1 MTVLITACGSSIGL
15 EVARSLRH
23 AGYQGR
29 VVGSEVSWWGKQLA
43 EQYCDEIVLL
53 PRGDQPGYREGLCQL
68 IDQHQVQL
76 GLINTDP
83 ELEAIAEF
91 RDQLTVPLSCPAAA
105 PLALC
110 LDKGLLHEKLGDQ
123 QLVAGT
129 FAVANQQQLAD
140 ALDQLGRPC
149 WLRCSTGPRGRGSI
163 VIETAEQGA
172 FWIDYWNAAGG

>member
-23 AGYQGR
+23 DQGR

-53 PRGDQPGYREGLCQL
+53 PRGDQEGYREGLCQL

-163 VIETAEQGA
+163 VIEPAEQGA
-172 FWIDYWNAAGG
+172 FWID